1 MALDIE
7 NTFVVSNPAD
17 ADYTTGSI
25 KDATVE
31 GANDG
36 TKINAVLQNDY
47 QGFLQK
53 ILLDTGITANNVAD
67 TVQSSQYLDGLHILF
82 GDTIRGMTNTQDILT
97 TDTTEA
103 GRRVVSGIRT
113 SQFQSSSPRG
123 GAFWIHS
130 GVFSPI
136 DSGTGPLKDGDLIV
150 VYDSIGFKYILATE
164 GKPINPQAVGA
175 IPTSAVDNATE
186 FDLFKGSTAY
196 ELIIDEFY
204 HFTAA
209 YDLATLAP
217 MHATP
222 DGELSLLNFTSFD
235 PKTDVVVYDS
245 LKITDRLTS
254 ETVTFKP
261 KNIEEDSFKF
271 NVQSANTE
279 YESIETLDMA
289 VAGDFTS
296 NTFID
301 SSTTLSGATNTL
313 VQDATKIRLFGLPA
327 GVGER
332 PAIVLDEVKVGEYY
346 ECTISMF
353 TYTATGVDVLVGI
366 HSGDDHFWGAQ
377 IFQKNST
384 ITANVNQVNVEV
396 LSAGSTVGSVAVDM
410 GDNNDQYNI
419 DPDSSLLIGIHI
431 IGASKAAVYVNRRF
445 VGVGEGGGSN
455 PGTSRFFMIAPTKD
469 IEVGGDGAASAFDA
483 VRITGFKSVQTSQ
496 TVDNP
501 GVVIF
506 GEDGTFGTDN
516 NYPWPSLLKQAAG
529 KLPSLGEVEI
539 LADFSG
545 AGENAD
551 SQSAS
556 MIANLGSV
564 SPTPDVVVVCVGHN
578 DAINGSLRFGFEID
592 LTAMVSQV
600 TSVMGPEGRIVFL
613 LPWYTAD
620 TLVTANLA
628 EYIAIIQSVVGDNS
642 NATVV
647 DSLAVSNAFKLSA
660 TEFSNAEVSGAMAS
674 AAALGI
680 SKALADFVTGD
691 IEEPDLFNDSFSQG
705 VNLFTRG
712 TAVPSAGF
720 RIVGDYHTNILPLS
734 SGVAPNRTWIRG
746 WLRVLSGTG
755 AVVGTDWIEDVVKE
769 TP

>member
-1 MALDIE
+1 MALNIDS
-7 NTFVVSNPAD
+7 TFTVNNPPD

-25 KDATVE
+25 ADATVE

-36 TKINAVLQNDY
+36 TKINAILQNDY
-47 QGFLQK
+47 QGFFQK
-53 ILLDTGITANNVAD
+53 ILLDTGTTANNVPD
-67 TVQSSQYLDGLHILF
+67 TVQSSQYLDALEILF

-130 GVFSPI
+130 GVISPG
-136 DSGTGPLKDGDLIV
+136 DSGTGPLKEADLIV
-150 VYDSIGFKYILATE
+150 MYDSIGFKYILATE

-175 IPTSAVDNATE
+175 VPTAAVNNDTE

-204 HFTAA
+204 NFTGA
-209 YDLATLAP
+209 YDFATLTP

-245 LKITDRLTS
+245 LKITDRS
-254 ETVTFKP
+254 NSRTVTFKP

-271 NVQSANTE
+271 NVQSSNTE
-279 YESIETLDMA
+279 YDSIALLDMG

-296 NTFID
+296 NTMVD
-301 SSTTLSGATNTL
+301 ATTVLTGATNTII
-313 VQDATKIRLFGLPA
+313 QDAAKIQLTGLPA
-327 GVGER
+327 AGSR
-332 PAIVLDEVKVGEYY
+332 PVAAVDDVELGEYY
-346 ECTISMF
+346 ECTISVGN
-353 TYTATGVDVLVGI
+353 YVATGVDVLVGV
-366 HSGDDHFWGAQ
+366 HTGDNHFWGAR

-384 ITANVNQVNVEV
+384 ITSNVNQVNIQI
-396 LSAGSTVGSVAVDM
+396 LSAGGTTGSVAVDM

-419 DPDSSLLIGIHI
+419 DPNSSLLIGIHL
-431 IGASKAAVYVNRRF
+431 IGASRAAVYVNRRF
-445 VGVGEGGGSN
+445 VGIGEGGGSN
-455 PGTSRFFMIAPTKD
+455 PGTLRRFMIAPSLDLETGA
-469 IEVGGDGAASAFDA
+469 VGQCSIFDA
-483 VRITGFKSVQTSQ
+483 VRIIGFKGAQTPQ

-506 GEDGTFGTDN
+506 GEDGTFGVDN

-529 KLPSLGEVEI
+529 KLPSLGGVEI

-551 SQSAS
+551 SQRIS
-556 MIANLGSV
+556 IQTNLAAV

-578 DAINGSLRFGFEID
+578 DSISGTSRLAFRLD
-592 LTAMVSQV
+592 LNLMVDQV
-600 TSVMGPEGRIVFL
+600 TADMGPEGRIVFL

-620 TLVTANLA
+620 TTVTANLA
-628 EYIAIIQSVVGDNS
+628 EYLAIVQSVVGENS
-642 NATVV
+642 NATLV

-680 SKALADFVTGD
+680 SKALSDFVTGD
-691 IEEPDLFNDSFSQG
+691 VEEPDLFNDSFSQG

-712 TAVPSAGF
+712 TAVPPAGF
-720 RIVGDYHTNILPLS
+720 RIVGDYHTNILPIPA
-734 SGVAPNRTWIRG
+734 GVAPNRTWIRG
-746 WLRVLSGTG
+746 YLRVVSGLG